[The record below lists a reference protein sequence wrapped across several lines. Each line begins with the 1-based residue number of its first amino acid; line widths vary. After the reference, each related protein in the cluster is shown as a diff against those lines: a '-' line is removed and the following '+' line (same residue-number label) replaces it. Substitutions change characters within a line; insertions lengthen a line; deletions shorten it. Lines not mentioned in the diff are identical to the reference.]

1 MSIITLDEYK
11 TYAGIS
17 NPAGDDKLQMLVDYA
32 NSLISEYCATSFES
46 RSEVDKRQSI
56 TGTEVV
62 LDHAP
67 VLSVDEVRIMQGRNV
82 LSVIDPLDIYLEPE
96 QGIFTITSGITF
108 PSTALNISVDY
119 THGYSEVPHTVKVSA
134 YELVT
139 HLSKREFNKS
149 RNLGNGETA
158 AYSDPTILPPHI
170 RTGLDL
176 YRVL

>member
-11 TYAGIS
+11 TYSGIN
-17 NPAGDDKLQMLVDYA
+17 NPSGDDKLDMLVAYVND
-32 NSLISEYCATSFES
+32 LITKYCATAFEPI
-46 RSEVDKRQSI
+46 SEVDKRISI
-56 TGTEVV
+56 LSSEVV
-62 LDHAP
+62 LPHAP
-67 VLSVDEVRIMQGRNV
+67 IISLDEVRVMQGRSV
-82 LSVIDPLDIYLEPE
+82 LSTLDLLDIYLEPE
-96 QGIFTITSGITF
+96 QGIFTITSGIII

-119 THGYSEVPHTVKVSA
+119 THGYSEPPHTVKVSA

-158 AYSDPTILPPHI
+158 SYSDPTVLPPHI

-176 YRVL
+176 YRVI